1 MLCLVS
7 VTSSVQHTEM
17 RGLNYTVAVSF
28 SEQETKLRIQR
39 NLYLPSP
46 TGVCPVEEFMHGSNS
61 FPPHGG
67 NIATGHDGIV
77 HARVHGQFLEGNTAS
92 EARSITATPWKM
104 RREIK
109 VV

>member
-1 MLCLVS
+1 MLCPVS
-7 VTSSVQHTEM
+7 VTSSAQHTDE
-17 RGLNYTVAVSF
+17 GSELHHCSEF
-28 SEQETKLRIQR
+28 EQEAKLRIQR
-39 NLYLPSP
+39 NLYLPPP

-92 EARSITATPWKM
+92 
-104 RREIK
+104 
-109 VV
+109 